1 MSHFFPSSSSTG
13 NLSNIYNNQSK
24 NFIQTSLTYSC
35 MFLFYNT
42 KCRWTKDFRTNCTN
56 KTKKTLLINVQ
67 RGLQGKHYTMLNFG
81 LLLCTL
87 FLKYVHTYVP
97 SIYTSINCRKMK
109 GQMQSTNCTSYNL
122 NSLPFSFP

>member
-97 SIYTSINCRKMK
+97 SIYTSSHCRKMK

>member
-97 SIYTSINCRKMK
+97 SIYTSSHCRKMK
-109 GQMQSTNCTSYNL
+109 GQMQSTSYNL

>member
-1 MSHFFPSSSSTG
+1 MSHFFPCSSSTG

-97 SIYTSINCRKMK
+97 SIYTSSHCRKMK